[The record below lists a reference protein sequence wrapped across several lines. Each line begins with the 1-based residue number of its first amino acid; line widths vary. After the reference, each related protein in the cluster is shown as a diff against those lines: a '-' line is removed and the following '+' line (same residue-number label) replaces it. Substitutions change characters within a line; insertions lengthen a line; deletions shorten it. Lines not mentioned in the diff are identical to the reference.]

1 MNGVKPCPVIVS
13 TRSKGLGR
21 QTHKPATLVCYF
33 ECHQLNPDR
42 ISKGFRPYD
51 HARIGYMLA
60 KIPTKDLWALKSK
73 MVDAQRRSS
82 RFSTPGIVFHKEISF
97 KRVEPGVTLK

>member
-1 MNGVKPCPVIVS
+1 MEPLAKHLSIPKPQAKQTTERGELFDFFLGV
-13 TRSKGLGR
+13 
-21 QTHKPATLVCYF
+21 
-33 ECHQLNPDR
+33 LNPDR